1 MVSFAACG
9 GGGGGDDPEPDPPAP
24 ATPWLCFTAGS
35 DAATV
40 TTEIVAEVGTVTSPL
55 PALEYSLDG
64 GESWNTFTVADTS
77 VTLPKNGDKMY
88 IRAKSTNDVF
98 SVVVDGSNFRIIIF
112 VMTGS
117 IAASGN
123 IMSLLDKDCSSTTI
137 PCNGCFY
144 YLFYNCISLT
154 AAPKLPAATLTEG
167 CYAAMFGGCT
177 NLTTAPV
184 LPATTLYENCYVS
197 MFNSCTSL
205 TTAPE
210 LSATTL
216 AKDCYAS
223 MFAGCTNLTTA
234 PALSAATLVQGCYS
248 SMFDGCTG
256 LIAAPELPA
265 TTLARGCYS
274 SMFRN
279 CTSLTTA
286 PDLLVSTLAPWCY
299 NEMFAGCTG
308 LIAAPELPAT
318 TLAENCYNQM
328 FSGCSSLTSIK
339 VHFAD
344 AGWGVTN
351 ATADWV
357 KGVNSLGTFY
367 HKAGLTD
374 LTKNDDK
381 VPTNFT
387 PETF

>member
-1 MVSFAACG
+1 MKLRKYFAILLALCFIISFAACG

-98 SVVVDGSNFRIIIF
+98 SVVVDGSNFRIINF

-123 IMSLLDKDCSSTTI
+123 IMSLLDRDCSSTTI

-154 AAPKLPAATLTEG
+154 AAP
-167 CYAAMFGGCT
+167 
-177 NLTTAPV
+177 V
-184 LPATTLYENCYVS
+184 LPATTLYENCYAS

-205 TTAPE
+205 TTAPV
-210 LSATTL
+210 LPATTL
-216 AKDCYAS
+216 AKDCYAG
-223 MFAGCTNLTTA
+223 MFAGCTNLTTT
-234 PALSAATLVQGCYS
+234 PVLSAATLVQGCYS
-248 SMFDGCTG
+248 SMFDGCTS
-256 LIAAPELPA
+256 LTTPPVLPA

-357 KGVNSLGTFY
+357 KGVNSLGKFY

-374 LTKNDDK
+374 LASGDSR